1 MVPVGEVR
9 VYPSV
14 LLLVALAGASGP
26 VLADL
31 RFVEGEA
38 RDLAS
43 GQLLYREQHWIRR
56 DGAAPVERLVLYRCP
71 SGAAFARKRVDYR
84 RSSTAPEFGLED
96 ARSNYREGLRRSG
109 TAASVYSGAKTTALP
124 APTATLVADAG
135 FDEFLRARWDV
146 LVAGRPQPLEFVV
159 PAFGRALGFEV
170 RSAGRTRIGDAPVE
184 RFRLRLDGL
193 LGAVAPSLDVA
204 YDARDRSLR
213 RFSGVTNVRDD
224 RGRQVKA
231 RIDFADPARAA
242 PAAAWQAGL
251 AQPLAR
257 CALGS

>member
-1 MVPVGEVR
+1 MR
-9 VYPSV
+9 PSV

-43 GQLLYREQHWIRR
+43 GQLLYREQHWIRS
-56 DGAAPVERLVLYRCP
+56 DGAAPLERLVLYRCP
-71 SGAAFARKRVDYR
+71 SGIAFARKRVDYR
-84 RSSTAPEFGLED
+84 RSRTAPEFSFED
-96 ARSNYREGLRRSG
+96 VRSDYREGLRRSG
-109 TAASVYSGAKTTALP
+109 ASASVYSGAKTAALP
-124 APTATLVADAG
+124 APTGTLVADAG
-135 FDEFLRARWDV
+135 FDEFLRARWDA
-146 LVAGRPQPLEFVV
+146 LAAGRPQPLSFVV
-159 PAFGRALGFEV
+159 PAFGRALGFQV
-170 RSAGRTRIGDAPVE
+170 RSAGRARLGDTPVE
-184 RFRLRLDGL
+184 QFRLKLDGL

-231 RIDFADPARAA
+231 RIDFADPARAVA
-242 PAAAWQAGL
+242 PAALQAAG
-251 AQPLAR
+251 AEPLSR
-257 CALGS
+257 CTLGS

>member
-1 MVPVGEVR
+1 MVPVGEARVR
-9 VYPSV
+9 SSAV
-14 LLLVALAGASGP
+14 LLIALAGASGP

-43 GQLLYREQHWIRR
+43 GQLLYREQHWIRQA
-56 DGAAPVERLVLYRCP
+56 GAAPAERLVLYRCP
-71 SGAAFARKRVDYR
+71 SGTAFARKRVDYR
-84 RSSTAPEFGLED
+84 RSLTAPEFNLED
-96 ARSNYREGLRRSG
+96 ARSGYREGLRRSG
-109 TAASVYSGAKTTALP
+109 ASATVFSGAKTAALP
-124 APTATLVADAG
+124 ASTGTLVADAG

-146 LVAGRPQPLEFVV
+146 LVAGRPQPLAFVV

-204 YDARDRSLR
+204 YDTRDRSLR

-231 RIDFADPARAA
+231 RIDFADPARTA